1 MAVPVRDPASGIC
14 HFAVIPDARQTMTI
28 RNLSALLHPGSLALI
43 GASSRPGTLGSV
55 VLDNVLARGFA
66 GSIHV
71 VNPRR
76 VEREGI
82 AWVPAVKDLPFPPD
96 LAVVMT
102 PAEAVPAI
110 IADLGAI
117 GTRCAVVI
125 SAGITEANGLRQKM
139 LDAAKPYL
147 LRVVGPN
154 CLGIIAPHVQ
164 LDATFARSPAKPGRM
179 ALISQ
184 SGALV
189 TAILDW
195 AQARGIGFSGVVSAG
210 DMADVDLGD
219 LIDLF
224 ALDATTDAI
233 LLYVEGVTDAAKFL
247 SAARA
252 AARLKPVIAIKA
264 GRSPAAAAA
273 TLSHTGALAGSYDV
287 YRAAFDRAGIVTVD
301 TLTELFDAAEV
312 ITTCRAPRGDHLGIV
327 TNGGGAGILAVDA
340 LGEARATLAPLSPA
354 TLRALGEH
362 LPAGWSKGN
371 PVDVIGDAGPDRYR
385 TAVRRV
391 LEDQAVD
398 ALLVMNCPT
407 GKAEAIDIA
416 TAIADQVRLA
426 RAARIDKPVLACWL
440 GDANARSVRDVMVAA
455 HIPTYTTPDDAVR
468 GLGYLLATQRARR
481 ALTDGPAATRDIEP
495 DLSAAER
502 IITTARAGKRTVLTE
517 IESKALLDAFNIP
530 TVATRFAAAVETVE
544 EACGWLHPPFVVKIV
559 SPDISHKSDVGGV
572 ALDLHDRKAAAAAAC
587 AMEMRISREHPE
599 ARIDGYAVEEM
610 VARPHAHQLIV
621 GIATDPTFGPL
632 LMVGAGGTAVELI
645 ADKAIELAP
654 IDDAQAH
661 ALIAR
666 TRIAKLLGGYRNEPA
681 ANTDAVAGVL
691 GALSAMCV
699 ALPDILELDINPL
712 LADAE
717 GVIALDARVR
727 ISPEPVKESRLAIRA
742 APMQWSASL
751 CTQQGMRIFVRPVR
765 ADDDVLLAEFFTHV
779 SPEDLRYRFMSGI
792 DKVGKDQL
800 SAMTR
805 VDYRR
810 TISFLAF
817 DEKRTTLLA
826 TAMLAA
832 DPDRTCAEVALATRA
847 DMKHHGV
854 SWTLLDHVMRYAESE
869 GIGTVVAVECADHEA
884 ALRMEREMGF
894 VSVDDTSDQ
903 TVRVVG
909 RALSPEKRL

>member
-1 MAVPVRDPASGIC
+1 
-14 HFAVIPDARQTMTI
+14 MTI
-28 RNLSALLHPGSLALI
+28 RNLSALLHPGSVALI
-43 GASSRPGTLGSV
+43 GASSRPGTLGAV

-66 GSIHV
+66 GSIHA
-71 VNPRR
+71 VNPRP
-76 VEREGI
+76 VERDGVT
-82 AWVPAVKDLPFPPD
+82 WFPAVKALPFPPD

-102 PAEAVPAI
+102 PAETVPAV
-110 IADLGAI
+110 IAELGEI

-125 SAGITEANGLRQKM
+125 SAGITKANGLRQKM
-139 LDAAKPYL
+139 LDAAKPYA

-154 CLGIIAPHVQ
+154 CLGIIAPQVQ
-164 LDATFARSPAKPGRM
+164 LDATFARNPAKPGRM

-195 AQARGIGFSGVVSAG
+195 AQTRGIGFSGIVSAG

-224 ALDATTDAI
+224 ALDPTTDAI
-233 LLYVEGVTDAAKFL
+233 LLYVEGVTDAAKFM

-252 AARLKPVIAIKA
+252 AVRSKPVIAIKA
-264 GRSPAAAAA
+264 GRSPTAAAA
-273 TLSHTGALAGSYDV
+273 TLSHTGALAGSYEV

-301 TLTELFDAAEV
+301 KLSELFDAAE
-312 ITTCRAPRGDHLGIV
+312 IISTCHAPRGDRLGIV

-340 LGEARATLAPLSPA
+340 LGEAGATLATLSPG
-354 TLRALGEH
+354 TLRVLDEQ
-362 LPAGWSKGN
+362 LPAGWSAGN

-385 TAVRRV
+385 TAVRCV
-391 LEDQAVD
+391 LEDEAVD

-407 GKAEAIDIA
+407 GRAEAIDVA
-416 TAIADQVRLA
+416 TAIADEVRLA
-426 RAARIDKPVLACWL
+426 RAAHIDKPVLACWL
-440 GDANARSVRDVMVAA
+440 GDVNAQSVRDVMVAA
-455 HIPTYTTPDDAVR
+455 HIPTYATPDDAVR
-468 GLGYLLATQRARR
+468 GLGYLLASQRARR
-481 ALTDGPAATRDIEP
+481 ALADGPAATRDIQP
-495 DLSAAER
+495 DLKAAEH
-502 IITTARAGKRTVLTE
+502 IIATVRADKRTMLSE
-517 IESKALLDAFNIP
+517 IESKALLDAFDIP
-530 TVATRFAAAVETVE
+530 TVATRFAATIEEVE
-544 EACGWLHPPFVVKIV
+544 EACGWLRPPYAVKIV
-559 SPDISHKSDVGGV
+559 SRDISHKSDVGGV
-572 ALDLHDRKAAAAAAC
+572 ALDLHDREAAAAAAC
-587 AMEMRISREHPE
+587 AMEVRISREQPE
-599 ARIDGYAVEEM
+599 ARIEGYAVEEM
-610 VARPHAHQLIV
+610 VARPHAHELIV

-632 LMVGAGGTAVELI
+632 LMVGAGGTGVELI

-654 IDDAQAH
+654 IDNAQAH

-666 TRIAKLLGGYRNEPA
+666 TRIAILLGGYRNEPA
-681 ANTDAVAGVL
+681 ADIDAVAGVL

-712 LADAE
+712 LVDSE

-727 ISPEPVKESRLAIRA
+727 ITPEAATESRLAIRP
-742 APMQWSASL
+742 APTQWSATL
-751 CTQQGMRIFVRPVR
+751 VTQQGVRIFVRPVR
-765 ADDDVLLAEFFTHV
+765 ADDDALLAEFFTHV

-792 DKVGKDQL
+792 DTVGKDQL

-810 TISFLAF
+810 SISFLAF

-832 DPDRTCAEVALATRA
+832 DPDRTYAEVALATRA

-894 VSVDDTSDQ
+894 VMADTSER
-903 TVRVVG
+903 TVRMVR
-909 RALSPEKRL
+909 RALTPERTV